1 MREGARN
8 VLHDKMQPLAWPGC
22 TYANTNFWSSKLA
35 SLVRQALNQ
44 EERGK
49 EHPFNSY
56 ITRYICDVEYWT
68 KSGQWITVLKI

>member
-1 MREGARN
+1 MFCMIKCNLWRGQAA
-8 VLHDKMQPLAWPGC
+8 LMQIPI
-22 TYANTNFWSSKLA
+22 NFWSSKLA